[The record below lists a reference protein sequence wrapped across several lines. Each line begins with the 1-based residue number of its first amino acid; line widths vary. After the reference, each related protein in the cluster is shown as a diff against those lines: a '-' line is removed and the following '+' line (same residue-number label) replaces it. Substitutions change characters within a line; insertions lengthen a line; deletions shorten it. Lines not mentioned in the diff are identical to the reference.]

1 MSFGKSPGLRS
12 ERTLTLHTYL
22 RTLRDAPKGLRT
34 RFVTRL
40 FPDLFRTSVRCEE
53 ESCEFHS
60 LDDYEAKYRLLATL
74 LGRPEKTPP
83 PDELAFLRSI
93 EPYAGR
99 AGTINLGDCLFLTAF
114 VSILAPSRAVEIGT
128 LGGFSAAVIAAAIR
142 WQHPG
147 EKGILVDTI
156 DRNTHSLLEPE
167 KPVGFL
173 LRDMFPAFADAV
185 RIHTP
190 AESGIV
196 RQFAGRDKIE
206 FAFVDADHQHPRPLL
221 DLVRLGP
228 FLRSGAWVVFHDVRL
243 GTLTAEKGDRES
255 LPFGAPFGAEWFFQN
270 WPFRKISGGNIG
282 AVQIPADKSAMVAP
296 ALRLMQL
303 PFEVNPRNEAR
314 RDRRALHQSLV
325 ELW

>member
-1 MSFGKSPGLRS
+1 MPVGKSPGLRS
-12 ERTLTLHTYL
+12 ERTLTLRTYL

-34 RFVTRL
+34 RFVARL
-40 FPDLFRTSVRCEE
+40 FPDLFRTSVRCEA

-60 LDDYEAKYRLLATL
+60 LDDYEAKYRLLAAL

-83 PDELAFLRSI
+83 PDELSFLRSI
-93 EPYAGR
+93 QAYAGR
-99 AGTINLGDCLFLTAF
+99 AGTIHFGDCLFLTAF

-128 LGGFSAAVIAAAIR
+128 FGGFSAAVIAAAIR

-147 EKGILVDTI
+147 EKGILVETI
-156 DRNTHSLLEPE
+156 DRNTHSLLESE
-167 KPVGFL
+167 KRVGFL
-173 LRDMFPAFADAV
+173 LRDMFPAFAEAV

-196 RQFAGRDKIE
+196 REFAGRDEIE

-228 FLRSGAWVVFHDVRL
+228 FLRPGAWVVFHDVRL
-243 GTLTAEKGDRES
+243 GTHTAEKGDLES
-255 LPFGAPFGAEWFFQN
+255 LAFGAPFGAEWFFQN

-282 AVQIPADKSAMVAP
+282 AVRIPAEKSAMVAP
-296 ALRLMQL
+296 ALRLMEL
-303 PFEVNPRNEAR
+303 PFEVNPGNESR
-314 RDRRALHQSLV
+314 RDRRALHQGLV